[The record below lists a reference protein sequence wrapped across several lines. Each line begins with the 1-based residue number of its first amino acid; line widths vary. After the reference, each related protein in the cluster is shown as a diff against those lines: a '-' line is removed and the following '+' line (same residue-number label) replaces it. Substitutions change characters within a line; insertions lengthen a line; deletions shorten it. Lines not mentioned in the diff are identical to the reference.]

1 MTWVVGGVLMTFF
14 VGAGLV
20 LRRREQRQPDRLP
33 FRSGHHQGL
42 GEAPPFPHHRLG
54 RRD

>member
-1 MTWVVGGVLMTFF
+1 MAWII
-14 VGAGLV
+14 VGALV
-20 LRRREQRQPDRLP
+20 AFFAGAGRVLKRRDAHQPAHLP
-33 FRSGHHQGL
+33 YRTGHHGGL